1 MTAGLPLMKN
11 VLTPLAKNFLLPFG
25 LSAAMSATDAAVQ
38 KNHRL
43 ETTALIIS
51 NEEVKDIIEI
61 IKSPEELW
69 LLIKGINETIKNE
82 TK

>member
-11 VLTPLAKNFLLPFG
+11 VLTPLAKNVLLPFG
-25 LSAAMSATDAAVQ
+25 LSAAMSATDAAIQ

-43 ETTALIIS
+43 EITALIIS

-69 LLIKGINETIKNE
+69 LLIKGINEKIKNE
-82 TK
+82 IK